1 MRVITCNTN
10 GIRAAQRKGFFEWL
24 ATQNA
29 DVVCIQETKAHVDQL
44 DPLVFSPTN
53 YHCVYNDAERK
64 GYSGT
69 AMYSRVKPRAVTSRL
84 GWDPVDSEGRYLQF
98 DFDKLSVISLYVPSG
113 SSGDAAQERK
123 EIFMRHFYDHLATLR
138 RKRREFIIC
147 ADWNICH
154 QEIDLKN
161 WKPNQK
167 NSGFLP
173 HERAWLDSVYDTL
186 GWVDAFRLVNPKPD
200 QYTWWSNRGQAWAK
214 NVGWRL
220 DYMVVTP
227 GLAPKTQAANIY
239 RDQRF
244 SDHAPLTMDFD
255 VMLKT

>member
-1 MRVITCNTN
+1 
-10 GIRAAQRKGFFEWL
+10 
-24 ATQNA
+24 
-29 DVVCIQETKAHVDQL
+29 
-44 DPLVFSPTN
+44 
-53 YHCVYNDAERK
+53 
-64 GYSGT
+64 
-69 AMYSRVKPRAVTSRL
+69 
-84 GWDPVDSEGRYLQF
+84 
-98 DFDKLSVISLYVPSG
+98 
-113 SSGDAAQERK
+113 
-123 EIFMRHFYDHLATLR
+123 MRHFHDHLATLR

-167 NSGFLP
+167 HSGFLP

-186 GWVDAFRLVNPKPD
+186 GWVDAFRLVNLKPD